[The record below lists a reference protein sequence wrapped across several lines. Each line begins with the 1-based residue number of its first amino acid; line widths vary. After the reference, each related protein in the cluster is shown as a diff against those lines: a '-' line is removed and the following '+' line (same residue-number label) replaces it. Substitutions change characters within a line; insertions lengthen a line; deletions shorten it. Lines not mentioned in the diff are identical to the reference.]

1 LNHSYIHIAKNNA
14 KIAELVFRQQAIDT
28 VAGIAVLRGRGL
40 TEQPFTQLAL
50 RTFSNAGPITGRP
63 A

>member
-1 LNHSYIHIAKNNA
+1 LNHRYIHIAKNNA

-28 VAGIAVLRGRGL
+28 VGGSAVLRGRGL
-40 TEQPFTQLAL
+40 TEQQLAQLAL
-50 RTFSNAGPITGRP
+50 RTFSNAGPISGGQ